1 MADFILEYDILE
13 SIANNSKS
21 LGKRSKEYSE
31 KLESKIITGIDRVAG
46 PSSGY
51 LTSASDSVR
60 DKINALKLK
69 SDAFYHFADQI
80 TNLLEVAEQIDQEVA
95 DAIAAQREY
104 FLDHHEALRIDDWKA
119 KLLGLIVDIKNSIPL
134 LDTIAD
140 ILDGLN
146 AVFEALE
153 DSIKHW
159 YECEG
164 GKYIV
169 RAVGSVVVAAVSVAL
184 FVAAFPVSGFFAV
197 CGAIGAG
204 IAAINGITNVATS
217 FRAADAAIDGDP
229 AWAVI
234 YGKQDKL
241 SDVLRQTNF
250 GSGGWNALSN
260 LGAGAL
266 DTTET
271 ICDVV
276 GFAEI
281 GKNAIKLFKG
291 DAFKFLKNKGSMDFS
306 DLKNGS
312 KSDIVDLKNNIL
324 DGYADSK
331 NGIKEITPPKSSL
344 GDMSVDDLT
353 RYNKH
358 WDDLA
363 TGAHDIPYGMN
374 AEEYYQHLKGPDKV
388 NDSVKGGSYLSFR
401 DGMTPEE
408 IARYDDYW
416 KESITS
422 IPKGSRP
429 DPSTYL
435 SQDYI
440 DTHLAQF
447 DNGVS
452 VIQTDWAY
460 SRYSETNGFVGVPDD
475 NTLFVMPKNYC
486 DNVISSANG
495 SISVVE
501 KELGFPDGYFSDGG
515 GLVRI
520 DVDTITEL
528 NIRIPSGNEAGA
540 NKLWIPGGVTSGGVP
555 EAITDIIPLENAT
568 VTRLEI
574 N

>member
-51 LTSASDSVR
+51 LTSASDSVQ

-80 TNLLEVAEQIDQEVA
+80 SNLLEVAEQIDQEVA

-104 FLDHHEALRIDDWKA
+104 FLDHHKALRIDDWKA

-146 AVFEALE
+146 AVFEALA

-217 FRAADAAIDGDP
+217 FRAADAAIDGNP

-291 DAFKFLKNKGSMDFS
+291 DAFKLLKNKGSMNFS

-331 NGIKEITPPKSSL
+331 NGIKEKIDNALKGGSESTVSKLTSSEVKAAIEKN
-344 GDMSVDDLT
+344 GMSVDEFSKLLDPNKTLT
-353 RYNKH
+353 P
-358 WDDLA
+358 
-363 TGAHDIPYGMN
+363 G
-374 AEEYYQHLKGPDKV
+374 ELK
-388 NDSVKGGSYLSFR
+388 L
-401 DGMTPEE
+401 
-408 IARYDDYW
+408 
-416 KESITS
+416 
-422 IPKGSRP
+422 
-429 DPSTYL
+429 
-435 SQDYI
+435 
-440 DTHLAQF
+440 
-447 DNGVS
+447 
-452 VIQTDWAY
+452 
-460 SRYSETNGFVGVPDD
+460 
-475 NTLFVMPKNYC
+475 
-486 DNVISSANG
+486 
-495 SISVVE
+495 
-501 KELGFPDGYFSDGG
+501 
-515 GLVRI
+515 
-520 DVDTITEL
+520 VDTIRADVGLPQSGTVM
-528 NIRIPSGNEAGA
+528 NKTIPQSDIYNYLYNENYSGVRGFVSVDEHSSALKTLDDVFEGNRLDYNNTAFKTGS
-540 NKLWIPGGVTSGGVP
+540 GVDGISQSVGNADTVYGKITYVLEDADTIKVP
-555 EAITDIIPLENAT
+555 TDFPTVENAPYT
-568 VTRLEI
+568 GRGFTGSKNIVLPELVQDNRSFIDGDILGVYDSETGTLTQQFVYDSDFGWVLK
-574 N
+574 